1 MTNQPTT
8 RDASRSDFPAVVHT
22 YTDVLRIL
30 RDSPQGDVNHLA
42 KLTDRVSSNLKRD
55 LPKLEAA
62 KVIEHDGACWV
73 LTDRGRQWVAGQDVA
88 EGLTG
93 EPGSSQS
100 ADQGHAE
107 GGVIFLTHAQIF
119 PDHANARRDWDSDE
133 AKDELDA
140 LRQDIL
146 QNGLLQNLVVRADDF
161 GGMIKVE
168 TDGGA
173 PVPTYVLVGGE
184 RRWRAIGEAIT
195 DGDWEVDTPIPCRL
209 LETDDLGHRLAA
221 LAENLQRRNLNPIE
235 KANAFEG
242 LSKCGLTNKEIADRV
257 SSTPEH
263 IQQHRRFLQLDDT
276 DQQRMTLS
284 KDDPRHLSVREARQ
298 KLAKKDDAP
307 APVDLSPAEWLAIVE
322 TFFAAYEMT
331 KHGNLWNEV
340 VVAPAARETP
350 EAQRLQDLGVLQFSD
365 IKRYGSDL
373 GRFTVKRA
381 YSAPH
386 GVDWCTPN
394 LPKGLHEG
402 TEVRVAMLRE
412 AQAKVFGEDAPVW
425 DDEAPTLGT
434 PWLAVPGELTEE
446 GAALVE
452 AARLESEKQKK
463 EDRDRAAAVA
473 ARDAV
478 WAEARQRHLRL
489 LTAAQERPEAGP
501 PAEVISIASDLD
513 RPLPWQAL
521 PSGVIVAANGT
532 TVKQP
537 NHYARLTDQDL
548 AINQMIVVAANTSA
562 GLITPVPP
570 APSEQDEGD
579 LDEDAFVVAI
589 ADALSIDAGV
599 DQLDAV
605 DTAGHLLDAFLTE
618 NGVEFGDEGFGWD
631 RDAAQIIAEAH
642 LNPEGDLEADE
653 DEAAA

>member
-1 MTNQPTT
+1 MN
-8 RDASRSDFPAVVHT
+8 ASLNTLAVQNSAL
-22 YTDVLRIL
+22 LRAL
-30 RDSPQGDVNHLA
+30 RDRPEGGWPSVTALATHLNRDNSNLTKTLNRLEDEGLIA
-42 KLTDRVSSNLKRD
+42 FNPLTHGLTDAG
-55 LPKLEAA
+55 AA
-62 KVIEHDGACWV
+62 QLAMI
-73 LTDRGRQWVAGQDVA
+73 DRA
-88 EGLTG
+88 EGAARG
-93 EPGSSQS
+93 EPGSSQG
-100 ADQGHAE
+100 AAE

-161 GGMIKVE
+161 GGVIKVE
-168 TDGGA
+168 TEEGA

-235 KANAFEG
+235 KAKAYEG

-257 SSTPEH
+257 SATAEH
-263 IQQHRRFLQLDDT
+263 IQQHRRFLQLDET

-307 APVDLSPAEWLAIVE
+307 PPVALSPAEWLAIVE

-365 IKRYGSDL
+365 IKRHGSEL
-373 GRFTVKRA
+373 GRFAVKRA

-386 GVDWCTPN
+386 GADWCTPN

-402 TEVRVAMLRE
+402 TEARVAMLRE
-412 AQAKVFGEDAPVW
+412 AQAKVFGDNAPVW
-425 DDEAPTLGT
+425 DDESPALGT
-434 PWLAVPGELTEE
+434 PWLGDPGELTEE

-452 AARLESEKQKK
+452 AARLESEKQEK
-463 EDRDRAAAVA
+463 EGRDRAAAVA

-489 LTAAQERPEAGP
+489 LTAAQERAEAGP
-501 PAEVISIASDLD
+501 PEEVISIACDLD

-521 PSGVIVAANGT
+521 PSGVIVAANGAS
-532 TVKQP
+532 VKQP
-537 NHYARLTDQDL
+537 NHYARPTDQDL
-548 AINQMIVVAANTSA
+548 AINQMIVVAANSSA
-562 GLITPVPP
+562 GLVTPTPP
-570 APSEQDEGD
+570 APKDGD

-589 ADALSIDAGV
+589 ADALSIDASV

-605 DTAGHLLDAFLTE
+605 DTAGHLLEAFLEE

-642 LNPEGDLEADE
+642 LNPEGDLEAEDE